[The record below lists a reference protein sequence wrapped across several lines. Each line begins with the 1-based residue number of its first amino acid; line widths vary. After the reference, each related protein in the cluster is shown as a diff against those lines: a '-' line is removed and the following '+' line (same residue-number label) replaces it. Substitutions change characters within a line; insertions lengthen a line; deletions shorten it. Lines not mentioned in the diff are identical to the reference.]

1 MARQTDRPLR
11 EGFLERMNK
20 HGAAPVFRDR
30 CTLEPITNKPKSGPY
45 HNLGY
50 CRVLRSTII
59 LVDRIGEG
67 SRISEMAKKINGDIV
82 QMSMTHW
89 TKEVA
94 EILKEKI
101 GFKHP
106 ILDLSNSQSL
116 TYIKE
121 EMKKVNLREFM

>member
-1 MARQTDRPLR
+1 MMLLFYTSQELVYDSILALLDQEIR
-11 EGFLERMNK
+11 
-20 HGAAPVFRDR
+20 
-30 CTLEPITNKPKSGPY
+30 KSHWIKYLDLKKKWNLADNY
-45 HNLGY
+45 HY
-50 CRVLRSTII
+50 MSTII

-116 TYIKE
+116 TYIKK
-121 EMKKVNLREFM
+121 EMKKINLREFI